1 MRSVLSARS
10 VFSPLD
16 DELGLV
22 SGRLTPRL
30 QASLTRMGSCGPF
43 EEAVESLA
51 DTLRVH
57 ISEPTAR
64 RQTEKWGA
72 EYVSVQ
78 EEEVKRIEQELP
90 PAPIGPDEM
99 LLSIDGAMVP
109 LVGGE
114 WAEVKTL
121 VLGVIDEPV
130 WEGDEWKVHASELS
144 YFSRLMEAEDFGRA
158 ALGETHH
165 RGLETASQVVAVTD
179 GAVWEQGFIDYH
191 REDAARVLDF
201 AHAAGYVAQM
211 GNAVWGEGAA
221 TTRAWLSQQLH
232 TLKHEGP
239 TAALSE
245 LRTLTQ
251 DHPEL
256 PELAESLA
264 YLEKR
269 EAQMQYPL
277 CLAQGWPLGSGA
289 VESGNKVVVE
299 ARLKGAGMHWARGH
313 VNPMLALRN
322 ALCSDRWAE
331 ARSQILT
338 HQHLQMLR
346 MRQLHRERHLAEQA
360 AAPAII
366 ETLPCTQLV
375 ELTVQA
381 PVSQP
386 DPLPDARAS
395 DASDSTTPR
404 EPWRPGPDHPWRHSP
419 IGKARYRQHPHASP
433 AKN

>member
-1 MRSVLSARS
+1 
-10 VFSPLD
+10 
-16 DELGLV
+16 
-22 SGRLTPRL
+22 
-30 QASLTRMGSCGPF
+30 MGSCTPF
-43 EEAVESLA
+43 EQAVESLA

-57 ISEPTAR
+57 VSEPTVR
-64 RQTEKWGA
+64 RQTQRWGA
-72 EYVSVQ
+72 AYVDVQ

-90 PAPIGPDEM
+90 PAPNGPDKM
-99 LLSIDGAMVP
+99 LLSVDGAMVP

-121 VLGVIDEPV
+121 VLGRINEPV

-144 YFSRLMEAEDFGRA
+144 YFSRLMEAESFGRA

-165 RGLETASQVVAVTD
+165 RGVETAAQVVAVTD

-201 AHAAGYVAQM
+201 PHAAGYVAQA
-211 GNAVWGEGAA
+211 GNAVWGDGTA
-221 TTRAWLSQQLH
+221 TTRAWLSKQLH

-239 TAALSE
+239 TEVLSE
-245 LRTLTQ
+245 LRTLAQ

-256 PELAESLA
+256 PELTESLA

-269 EAQMQYPL
+269 EAQMQYPM
-277 CLAQGWPLGSGA
+277 CLAQGWPIGSGA

-299 ARLKGAGMHWARGH
+299 ARLRGAGMHWARSN

-331 ARSQILT
+331 ACSQMLN

-346 MRQLHRERHLAEQA
+346 RRQSRREQHLAEQA
-360 AAPAII
+360 AAPPAT

-375 ELTVQA
+375 ELAVQT
-381 PVSQP
+381 SLTQP
-386 DPLPDARAS
+386 GPLPDARTS
-395 DASDSTTPR
+395 DAPDSTTLR

-419 IGKARYRQHPHASP
+419 IGKARYCPRSHAPP